1 MSFTPWPHQTRGID
15 QLWAAIDNGDN
26 KIVLTSPTGG
36 GKTFMTTQMI
46 HETQKRG
53 MKCVFHVNRKSLAEQ
68 TRKVF
73 EANGLSPGM
82 RASGYDPDF
91 DQAVQISMTPT
102 EAARSLSSPPRW
114 NVHQADIVFIDEAH
128 SEKALR
134 IQKLIERYKQQNS
147 NATVVGLTATPL
159 DVSHMYDRL
168 IIAGTNS
175 ELRACG
181 AHLLCREFSPTM
193 PDVLA
198 MKRKQNGEFK
208 DQDVEKK
215 MAPHMVFGHILPHHR
230 RLNPLLKPSLVF
242 APTVAASLA
251 ITDMYND
258 AGIKAA
264 HICGKS
270 IYYGDKDRDGNPIVL
285 DSGKISLREKLFD
298 QLKTGEIKVLVNKLV
313 LEAGIDLPEVYHL
326 VLATMFGSLTQYL
339 QVGGRVIRN
348 HSSLDHVILQ
358 DHGGN
363 CLIHGSL
370 NNDREWE
377 LGATAKAV
385 AEKTIKDRQE
395 GKEQEPIV
403 CPKCGAM
410 RLSGPSC
417 FECGH
422 QHSQSGIKIL
432 QEDGVLRELKG
443 PYIKQKAKGKSEAVK
458 EWMNLYFPCSKS
470 KSSRAMTWNSMLN
483 QYKMA
488 NPDKLVFH
496 TDDAQGRKRLAV
508 AERNGDVSILPLHP
522 PIGNDYLWAQKVR
535 DVRKSDLL

>member
-1 MSFTPWPHQTRGID
+1 VTQGLWKHQQLGSD
-15 QLWAAIDNGDN
+15 QLWASIEAGKK
-26 KIVLTSPTGG
+26 KICLTGATGS
-36 GKTFMTTQMI
+36 GKTKLAI
-46 HETQKRG
+46 HIIKEALRRD

-73 EANGLSPGM
+73 EANELHPGM
-82 RASGYDPDF
+82 RAASYDTDF
-91 DQAVQISMTPT
+91 DQPIQISMTPT
-102 EAARSLSSPPRW
+102 EAARSLSVPPRW
-114 NVHQADIVFIDEAH
+114 NVHQAGIVFIDEAH

-134 IQKLIERYKQQNS
+134 IQKLIEKYKQQNS
-147 NATVVGLTATPL
+147 NVVIVGLTATPL
-159 DVSHMYDRL
+159 DISHVYDDL
-168 IIAGTNS
+168 IVAGIN
-175 ELRACG
+175 CG
-181 AHLLCREFSPTM
+181 AHLHCKGFSPTM
-193 PDVLA
+193 PDILK

-208 DQDVEKK
+208 DNDVEKK
-215 MAPHMVFGHILPHHR
+215 MAPHLVFGHILPHHR
-230 RLNPLLKPSLVF
+230 KLNPLLKPALVF
-242 APTVAASLA
+242 APSVAASIT
-251 ITDMYND
+251 ITDMYNA

-270 IYYGDKDRDGNPIVL
+270 IYYGDKDSSGKPIIL

-298 QLKTGEIKVLVNKLV
+298 QLRTGEIQVIVNKLV

-326 VLATMFGSLTQYL
+326 VLATSFGSLTQFL
-339 QVGGRVIRN
+339 QVGGRVVRN

-358 DHGGN
+358 DHGAN

-377 LGATAKAV
+377 LGATAKQL

-422 QHSQSGIKIL
+422 QHTQSGIKIL
-432 QEDGVLRELKG
+432 QEDGILRELKG
-443 PYIKQKAKGKSEAVK
+443 PYIKQKAKDNSAAVK
-458 EWMNLYFPCSKS
+458 NWMNLYFPCSKS
-470 KSSRAMTWNSMLN
+470 KSPHAMTWNSMLN

-488 NPDKLVFH
+488 NPDIMVFH
-496 TDDAQGRKRLAV
+496 TNDAQGRKRLAA
-508 AERNGDVSILPLHP
+508 AERNGTVSFLPLHP

-535 DVRKSDLL
+535 DVRKSELL

>member
-1 MSFTPWPHQTRGID
+1 MTQALWPHQQKGSD
-15 QLWAAIDNGDN
+15 QLWAAIDSGERD
-26 KIVLTSPTGG
+26 ICLTGATGS
-36 GKTFMTTQMI
+36 GKTKLAI
-46 HETQKRG
+46 HIIKEAQRRG

-73 EANGLSPGM
+73 EANMLHPGM
-82 RASGYDPDF
+82 RASGYDTDF
-91 DQAVQISMTPT
+91 GQPIQISMTPT
-102 EAARSLSSPPRW
+102 EAARSLSNPPRW

-128 SEKALR
+128 SEKAAR
-134 IQKLIERYKQQNS
+134 IVKLIEKYRQQNP
-147 NATVVGLTATPL
+147 NVVIVGLTATPL
-159 DVSHMYDRL
+159 DIGHLYNRL
-168 IIAGTNS
+168 IVAGINS

-181 AHLLCREFSPTM
+181 AHLPCREFSPTM
-193 PDVLA
+193 PDILS
-198 MKRKQNGEFK
+198 MKRKQNGEFR

-215 MAPHMVFGHILPHHR
+215 MAPHLVFGHILPHHR

-242 APTVAASLA
+242 APSVAASLT
-251 ITDMYND
+251 ITDMYNA

-270 IYYGDKDRDGNPIVL
+270 IYYGDKDRDGNPIIL
-285 DSGKISLREKLFD
+285 DSTKTILREKLFD
-298 QLKTGEIKVLVNKLV
+298 QLKTGEINAIVNKLV

-326 VLATMFGSLTQYL
+326 VLATSFGSLTQFL
-339 QVGGRVIRN
+339 QVGGRVVRN
-348 HSSLDHVILQ
+348 HSSLSEVVCQ
-358 DHGGN
+358 DHGGSV
-363 CLIHGSL
+363 LVHGSL